1 MSTHSKT
8 PAVTVQDFKA
18 PQVSVVFM
26 GTPAF
31 AATALAAL
39 IGESYNIVG
48 VVTQPDRKVGRKQE
62 LTASAVKTLA
72 LEHTLPIF
80 QPEKLDTEAV
90 KTIADWKPDVIVV
103 AAYGRI
109 LPKAIL
115 ELPGFSC
122 INIHASL
129 LPRWRGA
136 SPVANA
142 LVAGDTETGI
152 TLMELNEGMDTGDII
167 AQEKIAI
174 GPDERAPE
182 LLERLGRLGAELLVK
197 TLPLWI
203 TRSITA
209 TPQPEDGVTMCQLIE
224 REDGRIFWNENA
236 EDIYNHF
243 RGLSPWPGLFTYW
256 RRGDEGALRIKLHNL
271 ALQKTPL
278 ATEHP
283 AGTVLE
289 IGEKIGIVTGSGVV
303 FPIALQMEGKEQVAI
318 DDFIKGYPDFIGS
331 VLV

>member
-8 PAVTVQDFKA
+8 PAVAAQDFKA

-39 IGESYNIVG
+39 ISESYNIVG

-62 LTASAVKTLA
+62 LTESAVKTLA
-72 LEHTLPIF
+72 LKHKLSVF
-80 QPEKLDTEAV
+80 QPEKLDSDAV
-90 KTIADWKPDVIVV
+90 KTIAEWKPDVIVV

-142 LVAGDTETGI
+142 LIAGDTETGI

-167 AQEKIAI
+167 SQETIAI
-174 GPDERAPE
+174 SPDERAPD
-182 LLERLGRLGAELLVK
+182 LLERLGQLGAQLLVK

-203 TRSITA
+203 TRSITVQ
-209 TPQPEDGVTMCQLIE
+209 PQPEEGVTMCQLIE
-224 REDGRIFWNENA
+224 REDGRVFWNANA
-236 EDIYNHF
+236 EEIYNHF
-243 RGLSPWPGLFTYW
+243 RGLFPWPGLFTHW

-271 ALQKTPL
+271 TIQKTPL

-303 FPIALQMEGKEQVAI
+303 FPITLQMEGKEEVTI

>member
-1 MSTHSKT
+1 MPSKT
-8 PAVTVQDFKA
+8 PAPTVQDFKA
-18 PQVSVVFM
+18 PQVSVVFI

-31 AATALAAL
+31 AAAALAAL

-62 LTASAVKTLA
+62 LTASAVKSVA
-72 LEHTLPIF
+72 LDHKLPVF
-80 QPEKLDTEAV
+80 QPEKLDAEAV

-142 LVAGDTETGI
+142 LVAGDAETGI

-167 AQEKIAI
+167 AQEKITI

-209 TPQPEDGVTMCQLIE
+209 THQPEDGVTMCQLIE

-236 EDIYNHF
+236 ENIYNHF

-256 RRGDEGALRIKLHNL
+256 RRGDEGALRIKLHDL
-271 ALQKTPL
+271 AIQKTPL
-278 ATEHP
+278 ATEYP
-283 AGTVLE
+283 TGTVLE
-289 IGEKIGIVTGSGVV
+289 IGEKIGVVTGSGVV
-303 FPIALQMEGKEQVAI
+303 FPIALQMEGKEQLMI
-318 DDFIKGYPDFIGS
+318 GDFIKGYPDFIGS
-331 VLV
+331 ILV

>member
-1 MSTHSKT
+1 MSTLSKT
-8 PAVTVQDFKA
+8 SIQDFKA

-26 GTPAF
+26 GTPEF

-39 IGESYNIVG
+39 IKESYNIVG

-72 LEHTLPIF
+72 LEHKLPVL
-80 QPEKLDTEAV
+80 QPERLDAEAL
-90 KTIADWKPDVIVV
+90 KALADWKPDVIVV

-115 ELPGFSC
+115 ELPGFGC

-142 LVAGDTETGI
+142 LIAGDTETGI
-152 TLMELNEGMDTGDII
+152 TLMELNEGMDTGAII

-174 GPDERAPE
+174 GADERAPE
-182 LLERLGRLGAELLVK
+182 LLTRLGNLGAELLVR

-203 TRSITA
+203 TRSVTA
-209 TPQPEDGVTMCQLIE
+209 EPQPEEGVTLCQLIE

-236 EDIYNHF
+236 QDIYNHF
-243 RGLSPWPGLFTYW
+243 RGLTPWPGLFTYW
-256 RRGDEGALRIKLHNL
+256 RRGDEGALRIKLHDISV
-271 ALQKTPL
+271 QKTPL

-303 FPIALQMEGKEQVAI
+303 FPTLLQMEGKEQVTVA
-318 DDFIKGYPDFIGS
+318 DFIKGYPDFIGS
-331 VLV
+331 TLV

>member
-1 MSTHSKT
+1 MSTHSKA
-8 PAVTVQDFKA
+8 AVIAVQDFKA

-62 LTASAVKTLA
+62 LTASMVKTLA
-72 LEHTLPIF
+72 LEHKLPVF
-80 QPEKLDTEAV
+80 QPEKLDAAAI
-90 KTIADWKPDVIVV
+90 KTLADWKPDVIVV

-109 LPKAIL
+109 LPKAVL
-115 ELPGFSC
+115 ELPGFGC

-167 AQEKIAI
+167 VQEKIAI

-182 LLERLGRLGAELLVK
+182 LLERLGQLGAKLLVK

-209 TPQPEDGVTMCQLIE
+209 QPQSEDGVTMCQLIE

-243 RGLSPWPGLFTYW
+243 SIYGRWSDLSEYERLYS
-256 RRGDEGALRIKLHNL
+256 A
-271 ALQKTPL
+271 
-278 ATEHP
+278 
-283 AGTVLE
+283 
-289 IGEKIGIVTGSGVV
+289 
-303 FPIALQMEGKEQVAI
+303 
-318 DDFIKGYPDFIGS
+318 
-331 VLV
+331 

>member
-1 MSTHSKT
+1 MPSKT
-8 PAVTVQDFKA
+8 PAPTVQDFKA

-39 IGESYNIVG
+39 MSESYNIVG

-62 LTASAVKTLA
+62 VTASPVKSLT
-72 LEHTLPIF
+72 LEHKLPVF
-80 QPEKLDTEAV
+80 QPERLDA
-90 KTIADWKPDVIVV
+90 KAIQTIADWKPDVIVV

-109 LPKAIL
+109 LPKAVL

-142 LVAGDTETGI
+142 LMAGDTETGI

-167 AQEKIAI
+167 TQEKISI
-174 GPDERAPE
+174 GQDERAPE
-182 LLERLGRLGAELLVK
+182 LLDRLGNLGAELLIK

-209 TPQPEDGVTMCQLIE
+209 KPQSEEGTTLCQLIE
-224 REDGRIFWNENA
+224 REDGRIFWNDTA
-236 EDIYNHF
+236 GDIYNHF
-243 RGLSPWPGLFTYW
+243 RGLSPWPGLFTHW
-256 RRGDEGALRIKLHNL
+256 RRGDEGALRIKLHDL
-271 ALQKTPL
+271 TIQKTPL

-289 IGEKIGIVTGSGVV
+289 IGEKIGIVTGYGVV
-303 FPIALQMEGKEQVAI
+303 FPDSLQMEGKERVQI
-318 DDFIKGYPDFIGS
+318 SEFIQGYPDFIGS
-331 VLV
+331 ILV

>member
-1 MSTHSKT
+1 MSTLSKS
-8 PAVTVQDFKA
+8 PVAAVQNFKP

-39 IGESYNIVG
+39 IAESYNIVG
-48 VVTQPDRKVGRKQE
+48 VVTQPDRKAGRKQE
-62 LTASAVKTLA
+62 LTPSAVKTLA
-72 LEHTLPIF
+72 LEHKLPVF
-80 QPEKLDTEAV
+80 QPEKLDATAV
-90 KTIADWKPDVIVV
+90 QTLADWKPDIIVV

-109 LPKAIL
+109 LPKIVL
-115 ELPGFSC
+115 ELPGFGC

-142 LVAGDTETGI
+142 LIAGDSVTGI

-167 AQEKIAI
+167 AEEKTSI
-174 GPDERAPE
+174 GPDERALE
-182 LLERLGRLGAELLVK
+182 LLERLGGIGAELLVK

-203 TRSITA
+203 TRAITA
-209 TPQPEDGVTMCQLIE
+209 RPQPEDGVTMCQLIE
-224 REDGRIFWNENA
+224 REDGRIFWNESAN
-236 EDIYNHF
+236 DIYNHF
-243 RGLSPWPGLFTYW
+243 RGLFPWPGLFTHW
-256 RRGDEGALRIKLHNL
+256 RRGDEGALRIKLHDL
-271 ALQKTPL
+271 AIQKTPL

-303 FPIALQMEGKEQVAI
+303 FPRVLQMEGKEQVAI
-318 DDFIKGYPDFIGS
+318 DDFIKGYPDFINS
-331 VLV
+331 ILV